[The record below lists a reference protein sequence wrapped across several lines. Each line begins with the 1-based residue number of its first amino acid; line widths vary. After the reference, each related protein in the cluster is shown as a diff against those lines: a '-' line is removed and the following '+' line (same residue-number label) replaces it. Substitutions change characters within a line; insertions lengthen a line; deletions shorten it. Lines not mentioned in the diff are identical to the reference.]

1 VERFRRTRRTV
12 SVAAVAAAL
21 SVAAGCSSG
30 FDATSTQPY
39 APSDGILADSGDLRV
54 LNALVVS
61 DDAGRAGVVSMT
73 VVNRGERDDRL
84 LRVTSPDASV
94 SLDGP
99 VELPAGQA
107 VLFDGSGEA
116 TALVSGMTS
125 LPGSTIELRLE
136 FARTEPVTLRTVV
149 VEATGDYA
157 DFTPPPLAPATL

>member
-1 VERFRRTRRTV
+1 M
-12 SVAAVAAAL
+12 SVATAAAAL
-21 SVAAGCSSG
+21 SLAAGCSSG
-30 FDATSTQPY
+30 FDATSTQAY

-84 LRVTSPDASV
+84 LGVTSPDATV

-107 VLFDGSGEA
+107 VPFEGSGEA
-116 TALVSGMTS
+116 SAVVSGMTT

-149 VEATGDYA
+149 VQATGDYA
-157 DFTPPPLAPATL
+157 DVTPPPSLPPTP